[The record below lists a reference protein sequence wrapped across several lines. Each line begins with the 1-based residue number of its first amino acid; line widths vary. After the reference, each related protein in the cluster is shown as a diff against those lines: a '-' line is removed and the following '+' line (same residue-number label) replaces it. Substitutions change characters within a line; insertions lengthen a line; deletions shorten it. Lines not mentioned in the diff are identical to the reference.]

1 MQPTSA
7 RLNVSID
14 RSEHTVLVVDDNPVT
29 CYATAR
35 SLRAAGFRT
44 IEAGTGQSGLD
55 LSLGDISAV
64 VLDVHLP
71 DIDGFEVCRMMR
83 EREDTSSLPIVH
95 LSAAFITETDKVA
108 GLDAGADAYLTHPA
122 EPAMLV
128 ATIQALVRARLAEE
142 RVRDSEAKFR
152 SIYEQA
158 QSGIALIDDGGRFV
172 DANPAMLEM
181 MGRSAEEV
189 LGHPV
194 ADFSAP
200 GHEPHILAIS
210 AAQNVE
216 SLWREEVVFLDA
228 DGKLLHLEWSMA
240 PSVGGELRVAAVSN
254 VSNRIQL
261 EQERKLLLEREQAAR
276 AAAERYSR
284 SKDDFVAV
292 LSHELRNPLSAIMM
306 NVHQLLRKAPPPE
319 FARSLDAIKRNAS
332 TQARIISDILDVS
345 RINSGKLALE
355 REWIEPD
362 ALISS
367 SLDSLK
373 TMMEAKQLALRLDT
387 QTRGVKAFV
396 DPARFQQ
403 IFWNILNN
411 AIKFSSEGGLI
422 EVSLSAKDSQLLL
435 TVRDHGKGIEASF
448 IDRIFEKFTQAATP
462 GSRPTGGLGL
472 GLSIVKHLVDLH
484 SGEVTV
490 SSPGLGQGTTVTV
503 MLPQSPT
510 LEGQSPDQDT
520 DAASLVDGSEELQD
534 LRILVVEDDTEAAD
548 LLVLILQERGATV
561 SMAGDYDA
569 AVAFLAEHGADILV
583 SDIGL
588 PGKDGY
594 ELIRHVRA
602 SGSSHAKLPA
612 IALTAFGRAT
622 DKQLAMDAGFDFH
635 LAKPLQPQRL
645 LDAIKLLSA
654 KPARPGEPQ
663 A

>member
-1 MQPTSA
+1 MPPTSA

-14 RSEHTVLVVDDNPVT
+14 RSLHTVLVVDDNPVT
-29 CYATAR
+29 CYATSR

-44 IEAGTGQSGLD
+44 IEADTGQSALD

-71 DIDGFEVCRMMR
+71 DIGGFEVCREIR
-83 EREDTSSLPIVH
+83 ERETTRSLPIVH
-95 LSAAFITETDKVA
+95 LSAAFIADTDKVA

-128 ATIQALVRARLAEE
+128 ATIQALVRARLAEQ
-142 RVRDSEAKFR
+142 RVHQSEAKFR

-158 QSGIALIDDGGRFV
+158 QSGIALIDDRGQFV

-181 MGRSAEEV
+181 MGRSAKEV
-189 LGHPV
+189 LGRAV
-194 ADFSAP
+194 AEFSAP
-200 GHEPHILAIS
+200 GHEAHIQHIITARN
-210 AAQNVE
+210 AQ

-228 DGKLLHLEWSMA
+228 AGKLLHLEWSMA
-240 PSVGGELRVAAVSN
+240 ASVGSELRVAAVSN
-254 VSNRIQL
+254 VSNRIAL

-306 NVHQLLRKAPPPE
+306 NVHQLLRRSPPQE
-319 FARSLDAIKRNAS
+319 FAKSLDAIKRNAS

-355 REWIEPD
+355 REWIEPGT
-362 ALISS
+362 LISS

-373 TMMEAKQLALRLDT
+373 AFMEAKHLTLSLDIPNNS
-387 QTRGVKAFV
+387 VKAFL

-411 AIKFSSEGGLI
+411 AIKFSNEGGTL
-422 EVSLSAKDSQLLL
+422 EVSLSTRDSQLLL
-435 TVRDHGKGIEASF
+435 TVRDHGKGIEPLF
-448 IDRIFEKFTQAATP
+448 LDRIFEKFTQVATP
-462 GSRPTGGLGL
+462 GSRSAGGLGL

-484 SGEVTV
+484 AGEISITSAGLGLGTSV
-490 SSPGLGQGTTVTV
+490 SITLPQGLVGDEPSPGNDAGAMSGGTEDLQG
-503 MLPQSPT
+503 M
-510 LEGQSPDQDT
+510 
-520 DAASLVDGSEELQD
+520 
-534 LRILVVEDDTEAAD
+534 RILVVEDDSEAAD

-561 SMAGDYDA
+561 AMAGDYDA
-569 AVAFLAEHGADILV
+569 AVAALEAQGIDMLV

-594 ELIRHVRA
+594 DLIRYVRA
-602 SGSSHAKLPA
+602 SQDAYAGVPA
-612 IALTAFGRAT
+612 IALTAFGRET
-622 DKQLAMDAGFDFH
+622 DRQLAMDAGFNFH
-635 LAKPLQPQRL
+635 LAKPLQPQKL
-645 LDAIKLLSA
+645 LDAIKALSA
-654 KPARPGEPQ
+654 GHARGSAP
-663 A
+663 

>member
-1 MQPTSA
+1 MQPNSA

-14 RSEHTVLVVDDNPVT
+14 RSLHTVLVVDDNPVT
-29 CYATAR
+29 CYATSR

-44 IEAGTGQSGLD
+44 IEADTGQSALD

-71 DIDGFEVCRMMR
+71 DIGGFEVCREIR
-83 EREDTSSLPIVH
+83 EREATRSLPIVH
-95 LSAAFITETDKVA
+95 LSAAFIADTDKVA

-128 ATIQALVRARLAEE
+128 ATIQALVRARLAEQ
-142 RVRDSEAKFR
+142 RVHQSEAKFR

-158 QSGIALIDDGGRFV
+158 QSGIALIDDRGQFV

-181 MGRSAEEV
+181 MGRSAKEV
-189 LGHPV
+189 LGRAV
-194 ADFSAP
+194 AEFSAP
-200 GHEPHILAIS
+200 GHETHIQYIITERS
-210 AAQNVE
+210 AQ

-240 PSVGGELRVAAVSN
+240 ASVGSELRVAAVSN
-254 VSNRIQL
+254 VSNRIAL

-306 NVHQLLRKAPPPE
+306 NVHQLLRRSPPE
-319 FARSLDAIKRNAS
+319 EFAKSLDAIKRNAS

-355 REWIEPD
+355 REWIEPGT
-362 ALISS
+362 LISS

-373 TMMEAKQLALRLDT
+373 AFMEAKHLTLSLDIPNNSI
-387 QTRGVKAFV
+387 KAFL

-411 AIKFSSEGGLI
+411 AIKFSNEGGTL
-422 EVSLSAKDSQLLL
+422 EVSLSTRDSQLLL
-435 TVRDHGKGIEASF
+435 TVRDHGKGIEPLF
-448 IDRIFEKFTQAATP
+448 LDRIFEKFTQVATP
-462 GSRPTGGLGL
+462 GSRSAGGLGL

-484 SGEVTV
+484 AGEISITSAGLGLGTSV
-490 SSPGLGQGTTVTV
+490 SITLPQGLVGDEPSPGNDAGIMSGGAEDLQG
-503 MLPQSPT
+503 M
-510 LEGQSPDQDT
+510 
-520 DAASLVDGSEELQD
+520 
-534 LRILVVEDDTEAAD
+534 RILVVEDDREAAD

-561 SMAGDYDA
+561 SMAGDYEAGVA
-569 AVAFLAEHGADILV
+569 ALQAQGIDMLV

-594 ELIRHVRA
+594 DLIRYVRA
-602 SGSSHAKLPA
+602 SQDAYAGVPA
-612 IALTAFGRAT
+612 IALTAFGRET
-622 DKQLAMDAGFDFH
+622 DRQLAMDAGFNFH
-635 LAKPLQPQRL
+635 LAKPLQPQKL
-645 LDAIKLLSA
+645 LDAIKALSA
-654 KPARPGEPQ
+654 GQARGSAP
-663 A
+663 

>member
-1 MQPTSA
+1 MPPTSA

-14 RSEHTVLVVDDNPVT
+14 RSQHTVLVVDDNPVT
-29 CYATAR
+29 CYATSR

-44 IEAGTGQSGLD
+44 LEADTGQSALD

-71 DIDGFEVCRMMR
+71 DIGGFDVCRMMR
-83 EREDTSSLPIVH
+83 EREVTSSLPIVH
-95 LSAAFITETDKVA
+95 LSAAFIADTDKVA

-128 ATIQALVRARLAEE
+128 ATIQALVRARLAEQ
-142 RVRDSEAKFR
+142 RVHQSEAKFR

-158 QSGIALIDDGGRFV
+158 QSGIALIDDQGLFV

-189 LGHPV
+189 LGRPV
-194 ADFSAP
+194 ADFAAP
-200 GHEPHILAIS
+200 EHEAHIRHIS
-210 AAQNVE
+210 TARNAQ

-228 DGKLLHLEWSMA
+228 CGKLLHLEWSMA
-240 PSVGGELRVAAVSN
+240 ASVGNELRVAAVSN
-254 VSNRIQL
+254 VSNRIAL

-306 NVHQLLRKAPPPE
+306 NVHQLLRRSPPVE
-319 FARSLDAIKRNAS
+319 FAKSLDAIKRNAS

-355 REWIEPD
+355 REWIEPG

-373 TMMEAKQLALRLDT
+373 AFMEAKQLTLTLDIQNSST
-387 QTRGVKAFV
+387 KAFL

-411 AIKFSSEGGLI
+411 AIKFSSEGGAL
-422 EVSLSAKDSQLLL
+422 EVILSTRDNQLLL
-435 TVRDHGKGIEASF
+435 TVRDQGKGIEPVF
-448 IDRIFEKFTQAATP
+448 LDRIFEKFTQAATP
-462 GSRPTGGLGL
+462 GSRTSGGLGL
-472 GLSIVKHLVDLH
+472 GLFIVKHLVDLH
-484 SGEVTV
+484 TGEISIT
-490 SSPGLGQGTTVTV
+490 SAGLGQGTSVSVT
-503 MLPQSPT
+503 LPQGIAA
-510 LEGQSPDQDT
+510 EGLPPHPDS
-520 DAASLVDGSEELQD
+520 AAAMSLDGMDELKGT
-534 LRILVVEDDTEAAD
+534 RILVVEDDKEAAD

-561 SMAGDYDA
+561 SMAGDYEAGVA
-569 AVAFLAEHGADILV
+569 ALAAQATDVLV

-594 ELIRHVRA
+594 DLIRHVRA
-602 SGSSHAKLPA
+602 SQAAYAGISA
-612 IALTAFGRAT
+612 IALTAFGRET
-622 DKQLAMDAGFDFH
+622 DRQLALDAGFDFH

-645 LDAIKLLSA
+645 LDAIKSLIA
-654 KPARPGEPQ
+654 QPARQRE

>member
-1 MQPTSA
+1 MPPTSA

-14 RSEHTVLVVDDNPVT
+14 RSRHTVLVVDDNPVT
-29 CYATAR
+29 CYATSR

-44 IEAGTGQSGLD
+44 LEAGTGQSALD
-55 LSLGDISAV
+55 LSLGEISAV

-71 DIDGFEVCRMMR
+71 DIGGFEVCRRIR
-83 EREDTSSLPIVH
+83 ERSATRSLPIVH
-95 LSAAFITETDKVA
+95 LSAAFVADTDKVA

-128 ATIQALVRARLAEE
+128 ATIQALVRARLAEQ
-142 RVRDSEAKFR
+142 RVHQSEEKFR

-158 QSGIALIDDGGRFV
+158 QSGIALIDDDGRFV

-189 LGHPV
+189 LGRLLV
-194 ADFSAP
+194 DFSAP
-200 GHEPHILAIS
+200 GHEAHIQNIS
-210 AAQNVE
+210 AAQNAQ
-216 SLWREEVVFLDA
+216 SLWRDEVVFLDA
-228 DGKLLHLEWSMA
+228 GGKLLHLEWSMA
-240 PSVGGELRVAAVSN
+240 PSVGRELRVAAVSN
-254 VSNRIQL
+254 VSDRIQL
-261 EQERKLLLEREQAAR
+261 EQERELLLEREQAAR

-306 NVHQLLRKAPPPE
+306 NLHQLLLRSPPAE
-319 FARSLDAIKRNAS
+319 FAKNLDAIKRNAS

-355 REWIEPD
+355 REWIEPG

-373 TMMEAKQLALRLDT
+373 ALMDAKQLKLTLDMET
-387 QTRGVKAFV
+387 GGIKAFL

-411 AIKFSSEGGLI
+411 AIKFSLEGGAL
-422 EVSLSAKDSQLLL
+422 EVTLTTRDDQLVLA
-435 TVRDHGKGIEASF
+435 VRDHGKGIEAHF
-448 IDRIFEKFTQAATP
+448 LDRIFEKFTQAATP
-462 GSRPTGGLGL
+462 GSRSAGGLGL

-484 SGEVTV
+484 SGEVSIT
-490 SSPGLGQGTTVTV
+490 SPGLGLGTTVRI
-503 MLPQSPT
+503 MLPQGVT
-510 LEGQSPDQDT
+510 AEGQATSQD
-520 DAASLVDGSEELQD
+520 SGWSSNGMQELHGI
-534 LRILVVEDDTEAAD
+534 RILVVEDDQEAAD

-561 SMAGDYDA
+561 SMAGDYEA
-569 AVAFLAEHGADILV
+569 AVAALNAQSPDMLV

-594 ELIRHVRA
+594 DLIRHVRA
-602 SGSSHAKLPA
+602 APGTYARIPA
-612 IALTAFGRAT
+612 IALTAFGREA
-622 DKQLAMDAGFDFH
+622 DRQLAMDAGFNFH
-635 LAKPLQPQRL
+635 LAKPLQPQKL
-645 LDAIKLLSA
+645 LDAIKCVMA
-654 KPARPGEPQ
+654 KATRPAQP
-663 A
+663 

>member
-14 RSEHTVLVVDDNPVT
+14 RSLHTVLVVDDNPVT
-29 CYATAR
+29 CYATSR

-44 IEAGTGQSGLD
+44 IEADTGQSALD

-71 DIDGFEVCRMMR
+71 DIGGFEVCREIR
-83 EREDTSSLPIVH
+83 EREATRSLPIVH
-95 LSAAFITETDKVA
+95 LSAAFIADTDKVA

-128 ATIQALVRARLAEE
+128 ATIQALVRARLAEQ
-142 RVRDSEAKFR
+142 RVHQSEAKFR

-158 QSGIALIDDGGRFV
+158 QSGIALIDDRGQFV

-181 MGRSAEEV
+181 MGRSAKEV
-189 LGHPV
+189 LGRAV
-194 ADFSAP
+194 AEFSAP
-200 GHEPHILAIS
+200 GHEAHIQYIITERS
-210 AAQNVE
+210 AQ

-240 PSVGGELRVAAVSN
+240 ASVGSELRVAAVSN
-254 VSNRIQL
+254 VSNRIAL

-306 NVHQLLRKAPPPE
+306 NVHQLLRRSPPE
-319 FARSLDAIKRNAS
+319 EFAKSLDAIKRNAS

-355 REWIEPD
+355 REWIEPGT
-362 ALISS
+362 LISS

-373 TMMEAKQLALRLDT
+373 AFMEAKHLTLSLDIPNNSI
-387 QTRGVKAFV
+387 KAFL

-411 AIKFSSEGGLI
+411 AIKFSNEGGTL
-422 EVSLSAKDSQLLL
+422 EVSLSTRDSQLLL
-435 TVRDHGKGIEASF
+435 TVRDHGKGIEPLF
-448 IDRIFEKFTQAATP
+448 LDRIFEKFTQVATP
-462 GSRPTGGLGL
+462 GSRSAGGLGL

-484 SGEVTV
+484 AGEISITSAGLGLGTSV
-490 SSPGLGQGTTVTV
+490 SITLPQGLVGDEPSPGNDAGIMSGGAEDLQG
-503 MLPQSPT
+503 M
-510 LEGQSPDQDT
+510 
-520 DAASLVDGSEELQD
+520 
-534 LRILVVEDDTEAAD
+534 RILVVEDDREAAD

-561 SMAGDYDA
+561 SMAGDYEAGVA
-569 AVAFLAEHGADILV
+569 ALQAQGIDMLV

-594 ELIRHVRA
+594 DLIRYVRA
-602 SGSSHAKLPA
+602 SQDAYAGVPA
-612 IALTAFGRAT
+612 IALTAFGRET
-622 DKQLAMDAGFDFH
+622 DRQLAMDAGFNFH
-635 LAKPLQPQRL
+635 LAKPLQPQKL
-645 LDAIKLLSA
+645 LDAIKALSA
-654 KPARPGEPQ
+654 GQARGSAP
-663 A
+663 

>member
-14 RSEHTVLVVDDNPVT
+14 RSLHTVLVVDDNPVT
-29 CYATAR
+29 CYATSR

-44 IEAGTGQSGLD
+44 IEADTGQSALD

-71 DIDGFEVCRMMR
+71 DIGGFEVCREMR
-83 EREDTSSLPIVH
+83 EREATRSLPIVH
-95 LSAAFITETDKVA
+95 LSAAFIADTDKVA

-128 ATIQALVRARLAEE
+128 ATIQALVRARLAEQ
-142 RVRDSEAKFR
+142 RVHQSEAKFR

-158 QSGIALIDDGGRFV
+158 QSGIALIDDRGQFV

-181 MGRSAEEV
+181 MGRSANEV
-189 LGHPV
+189 LGRAV
-194 ADFSAP
+194 AEFSAP
-200 GHEPHILAIS
+200 GHEAHIQHIITARN
-210 AAQNVE
+210 AQ

-228 DGKLLHLEWSMA
+228 EGKLLHLEWSMA
-240 PSVGGELRVAAVSN
+240 AGVGSELRVAAVSN
-254 VSNRIQL
+254 VSNRIAL

-306 NVHQLLRKAPPPE
+306 NVHQLLRRSPPE
-319 FARSLDAIKRNAS
+319 EFAKSLDAIKRNAS

-355 REWIEPD
+355 REWIEPGT
-362 ALISS
+362 LISS

-373 TMMEAKQLALRLDT
+373 AFMEAKHLTLSLDIPNNSI
-387 QTRGVKAFV
+387 KAFL

-403 IFWNILNN
+403 IFWNVLNN
-411 AIKFSSEGGLI
+411 AIKFSNEGGTL
-422 EVSLSAKDSQLLL
+422 EVSLSTRDSQLLL
-435 TVRDHGKGIEASF
+435 TVRDHGKGIEPLF
-448 IDRIFEKFTQAATP
+448 LDRIFEKFTQVATP
-462 GSRPTGGLGL
+462 GSRSAGGLGL

-484 SGEVTV
+484 AGEISITSAGLGLGTSV
-490 SSPGLGQGTTVTV
+490 SITLPQGLTGDEPSPGNDAGALSGGTEDLQG
-503 MLPQSPT
+503 M
-510 LEGQSPDQDT
+510 
-520 DAASLVDGSEELQD
+520 
-534 LRILVVEDDTEAAD
+534 RILVVEDDREAAD

-561 SMAGDYDA
+561 SMAGDYEA
-569 AVAFLAEHGADILV
+569 AVAALKAQGIDMLV

-594 ELIRHVRA
+594 DLIRHVRA
-602 SGSSHAKLPA
+602 SQDAYAGVPA
-612 IALTAFGRAT
+612 IALTAFGRET
-622 DKQLAMDAGFDFH
+622 DRQLAMDAGFNFH
-635 LAKPLQPQRL
+635 LAKPLQPQKL
-645 LDAIKLLSA
+645 LDAIKALSA
-654 KPARPGEPQ
+654 GQARGSAP
-663 A
+663 

>member
-14 RSEHTVLVVDDNPVT
+14 RSLHTVLVVDDNPVT
-29 CYATAR
+29 CYATSR

-44 IEAGTGQSGLD
+44 IEADTGQSALD

-71 DIDGFEVCRMMR
+71 DIGGFEVCREIR
-83 EREDTSSLPIVH
+83 ERETTRSLPIVH
-95 LSAAFITETDKVA
+95 LSAAFIADTDKVA

-128 ATIQALVRARLAEE
+128 ATIQALVRARLAEQ
-142 RVRDSEAKFR
+142 RVHQSEAKFR

-158 QSGIALIDDGGRFV
+158 QSGIALIDDLGQFV

-181 MGRSAEEV
+181 MGRSAKEV
-189 LGHPV
+189 LGRAV
-194 ADFSAP
+194 AEFSAP
-200 GHEPHILAIS
+200 GHEAHIQHIITARN
-210 AAQNVE
+210 AQ

-240 PSVGGELRVAAVSN
+240 AGVGSELRVAAVSN
-254 VSNRIQL
+254 VSNRIAL
-261 EQERKLLLEREQAAR
+261 EQERELLLEREQAAR

-306 NVHQLLRKAPPPE
+306 NVHQLLRRSPPE
-319 FARSLDAIKRNAS
+319 EFAKSLDAIKRNAS

-355 REWIEPD
+355 REWIEPGT
-362 ALISS
+362 LISS

-373 TMMEAKQLALRLDT
+373 AFMEAKHLTLSLDIPNNSI
-387 QTRGVKAFV
+387 KAFL

-411 AIKFSSEGGLI
+411 AIKFSNEGGTL
-422 EVSLSAKDSQLLL
+422 EVILSTRDSQLLL
-435 TVRDHGKGIEASF
+435 TVRDHGKGIEPLF
-448 IDRIFEKFTQAATP
+448 LDRIFEKFTQVATP
-462 GSRPTGGLGL
+462 GSRSAGGLGL

-484 SGEVTV
+484 GGEISITSAGLGLGTSV
-490 SSPGLGQGTTVTV
+490 SITLPQGLVGDEPSPGNDAGAMSGGAEDLLG
-503 MLPQSPT
+503 M
-510 LEGQSPDQDT
+510 
-520 DAASLVDGSEELQD
+520 
-534 LRILVVEDDTEAAD
+534 RILVVEDDREAAD

-561 SMAGDYDA
+561 SMAGDYET
-569 AVAFLAEHGADILV
+569 AVAALKAQVIDMLV

-594 ELIRHVRA
+594 DLIRYVRA
-602 SGSSHAKLPA
+602 SQDAYAGVPA
-612 IALTAFGRAT
+612 IALTAFGRET
-622 DKQLAMDAGFDFH
+622 DRQLAMDAGFNFH
-635 LAKPLQPQRL
+635 LAKPLQPQKL
-645 LDAIKLLSA
+645 LDAIKALSA
-654 KPARPGEPQ
+654 GQARGSAP
-663 A
+663 

>member
-1 MQPTSA
+1 MSTSA

-44 IEAGTGQSGLD
+44 IEAGTGQEALD
-55 LSLGDISAV
+55 LSLGNISAV

-71 DIDGFEVCRMMR
+71 DIGGFEVCREMR
-83 EREDTSSLPIVH
+83 ERAVTSTLPIVH

-122 EPAMLV
+122 EPAVLV
-128 ATIQALVRARLAEE
+128 ATIQALVRARMAEE
-142 RVRDSEAKFR
+142 RVRDSETKFR

-158 QSGIALIDDGGRFV
+158 QSGIALIDAGGCFV

-181 MGRSAEEV
+181 MGREAAEV
-189 LGHPV
+189 LGRPV

-200 GHEPHILAIS
+200 GHESHILGLS
-210 AAQNVE
+210 AAENDQ

-228 DGKLLHLEWSMA
+228 EGKLLHLEWSMA
-240 PSVGGELRVAAVSN
+240 PSVGRALRVAAVSN

-306 NVHQLLRKAPPPE
+306 NVHHLLRKSPPE
-319 FARSLDAIKRNAS
+319 EFAKSLDAIKRNAS

-355 REWIEPD
+355 REWIEPG

-373 TMMEAKQLALRLDT
+373 AMIEAKRLKLRLDT
-387 QTRGVKAFV
+387 HTRGIKAFL

-411 AIKFSSEGGLI
+411 AIKFSNDGGVL
-422 EVSLSAKDSQLLL
+422 EVSLVSTETQLQL
-435 TVRDHGKGIEASF
+435 TVRDQGKGIEPHF
-448 IDRIFEKFTQAATP
+448 LERIFEKFTQAASP
-462 GSRPTGGLGL
+462 GSRSSGGLGL

-484 SGEVTV
+484 SGEITV
-490 SSPGLGQGTTVTV
+490 SSEGLGLGTTVSIT
-503 MLPQSPT
+503 LPQGQEAES
-510 LEGQSPDQDT
+510 QSPLHDT
-520 DAASLVDGSEELQD
+520 AVGSSADGAQELQG
-534 LRILVVEDDTEAAD
+534 LRILVVEDDQEAAD
-548 LLVLILQERGATV
+548 LLVLILQERGAMV
-561 SMAGDYDA
+561 SMAGDYEA
-569 AVAFLAEHGADILV
+569 AVAALDARGADILV

-594 ELIRHVRA
+594 DLIRHVRA
-602 SGSSHAKLPA
+602 AQRTYAGMPA

-622 DKQLAMDAGFDFH
+622 DRQLALDAGFDVH
-635 LAKPLQPQRL
+635 LAKPLQPQKL
-645 LDAIKLLSA
+645 LDTIKALLA
-654 KPARPGEPQ
+654 KATPDEPA
-663 A
+663 

>member
-1 MQPTSA
+1 MPPTSA

-14 RSEHTVLVVDDNPVT
+14 RSKHTVLVVDDNPVT
-29 CYATAR
+29 CYATSRA
-35 SLRAAGFRT
+35 LRAAGFRT
-44 IEAGTGQSGLD
+44 LEAGTGQEALD

-71 DIDGFEVCRMMR
+71 DIGGFEVCRAMR
-83 EREDTSSLPIVH
+83 EREATSALPIVH
-95 LSAAFITETDKVA
+95 LSAAFIAETDKVA

-128 ATIQALVRARLAEE
+128 ATVQALVRARLAED
-142 RVRDSEAKFR
+142 RVHHSEAKFR

-158 QSGIALIDDGGRFV
+158 QSGIALIDEQGRFV

-181 MGRSAEEV
+181 MGRGAEEV
-189 LGHPV
+189 LGRPLT
-194 ADFSAP
+194 DFSAP
-200 GHEPHILAIS
+200 GHEEQIQRIGTP
-210 AAQNVE
+210 QNVQP
-216 SLWREEVVFLDA
+216 LWREEVVFLDA
-228 DGKLLHLEWSMA
+228 QGNLLHLEWSMA
-240 PSVGGELRVAAVSN
+240 PSADGELRVAAVSN

-306 NVHQLLRKAPPPE
+306 NVHQLLRKSPPPE

-355 REWIEPD
+355 REWIEPA

-373 TMMEAKQLALRLDT
+373 AMMEAKRLTLRLDT
-387 QTRGVKAFV
+387 HTRGIKAFL

-411 AIKFSSEGGLI
+411 AIKFSNEGGAL
-422 EVSLSAKDSQLLL
+422 EVGLEARDSDLVL
-435 TVRDHGKGIEASF
+435 TVRDHGKGIEAQF
-448 IDRIFEKFTQAATP
+448 LDRIFEKFTQAATP
-462 GSRPTGGLGL
+462 GSRTAGGLGL

-484 SGEVTV
+484 SGQISVT
-490 SSPGLGQGTTVTV
+490 SPGLGQGATVTV
-503 MLPQSPT
+503 LLPQGQSESPHQEPGWTGLGDDADMLP
-510 LEGQSPDQDT
+510 G
-520 DAASLVDGSEELQD
+520 V
-534 LRILVVEDDTEAAD
+534 RILVVEDDTEAAN

-569 AVAFLAEHGADILV
+569 AMASLQAQGADVIV

-594 ELIRHVRA
+594 DLIREVRA
-602 SGSSHAKLPA
+602 SQQAFSRVPA
-612 IALTAFGRAT
+612 IALTAFGREA
-622 DKQLAMDAGFDFH
+622 DRQLALEAGFDHH
-635 LAKPLQPQRL
+635 LAKPLQPQKL
-645 LDAIKLLSA
+645 LDAIKSLL
-654 KPARPGEPQ
+654 ARPAQPGEG
-663 A
+663 

>member
-1 MQPTSA
+1 MPPTSA

-14 RSEHTVLVVDDNPVT
+14 RSKHTVLVVDDNPVT
-29 CYATAR
+29 CYATSRA
-35 SLRAAGFRT
+35 LRAAGFRT
-44 IEAGTGQSGLD
+44 LEAGTGQEALD

-71 DIDGFEVCRMMR
+71 DIGGFEVCRAMR
-83 EREDTSSLPIVH
+83 EREATSALPIVH
-95 LSAAFITETDKVA
+95 LSAAFIAETDKVA

-128 ATIQALVRARLAEE
+128 ATVQALVRARLAED
-142 RVRDSEAKFR
+142 RVHHSEAKFR

-158 QSGIALIDDGGRFV
+158 QSGIALIDEQGRFV

-181 MGRSAEEV
+181 MGRGAEEV
-189 LGHPV
+189 LGRPLT
-194 ADFSAP
+194 DFSAP
-200 GHEPHILAIS
+200 GHEEQIQRIGTP
-210 AAQNVE
+210 QNVQP
-216 SLWREEVVFLDA
+216 LWREEVVFLDA
-228 DGKLLHLEWSMA
+228 QGNLLHLEWSMA
-240 PSVGGELRVAAVSN
+240 PSADGELRVAAVSN

-306 NVHQLLRKAPPPE
+306 NVHQLLRKSPPPE

-355 REWIEPD
+355 REWIEPA

-373 TMMEAKQLALRLDT
+373 AMMEAKRLTLRLDT
-387 QTRGVKAFV
+387 HTRGIKAFL

-411 AIKFSSEGGLI
+411 AIKFSNEGGAL
-422 EVSLSAKDSQLLL
+422 EVGLEARDSDLVL
-435 TVRDHGKGIEASF
+435 TVRDHGKGIEAQF
-448 IDRIFEKFTQAATP
+448 LDRIFEKFTQAATP
-462 GSRPTGGLGL
+462 GSRTAGGLGL

-484 SGEVTV
+484 SGQISVT
-490 SSPGLGQGTTVTV
+490 SPGLGQGATVTV
-503 MLPQSPT
+503 LLPQGQSESPHQEPGWTGLGDDADMLP
-510 LEGQSPDQDT
+510 G
-520 DAASLVDGSEELQD
+520 V
-534 LRILVVEDDTEAAD
+534 RILVVEDDTEAAN

-569 AVAFLAEHGADILV
+569 AMASLQAQGADVIV

-594 ELIRHVRA
+594 DLIREVRA
-602 SGSSHAKLPA
+602 SQQAFSRVPS
-612 IALTAFGRAT
+612 IALTAFGREA
-622 DKQLAMDAGFDFH
+622 DRQLALEAGFDHH
-635 LAKPLQPQRL
+635 LAKPLQPQKL
-645 LDAIKLLSA
+645 LDAIKSLL
-654 KPARPGEPQ
+654 ARPAQPGEG
-663 A
+663 

>member
-14 RSEHTVLVVDDNPVT
+14 RSRHTVLVVDDNPVT
-29 CYATAR
+29 CYATSR

-44 IEAGTGQSGLD
+44 IEADTGQSALD

-71 DIDGFEVCRMMR
+71 DIGGFEVCREIR
-83 EREDTSSLPIVH
+83 EREATRSLPIVH
-95 LSAAFITETDKVA
+95 LSAAFIADTDKVA

-128 ATIQALVRARLAEE
+128 ATIQALVRARLAEQ
-142 RVRDSEAKFR
+142 RVHQSEAKFR

-158 QSGIALIDDGGRFV
+158 QSGIALIDDRGQFV

-181 MGRSAEEV
+181 MGRSAKEV
-189 LGHPV
+189 LGRAV
-194 ADFSAP
+194 AEFSAP
-200 GHEPHILAIS
+200 GHETHIQHIITERS
-210 AAQNVE
+210 AQ

-240 PSVGGELRVAAVSN
+240 ASVGSELRVAAVSN
-254 VSNRIQL
+254 VSNRIAL

-306 NVHQLLRKAPPPE
+306 NVHQLLRRSPPE
-319 FARSLDAIKRNAS
+319 EFAKSLDAIKRNAS

-355 REWIEPD
+355 REWIEPGT
-362 ALISS
+362 LISS

-373 TMMEAKQLALRLDT
+373 AFMEAKHLTLSLDIPNNSI
-387 QTRGVKAFV
+387 KAFL

-411 AIKFSSEGGLI
+411 AIKFSNEGGTL
-422 EVSLSAKDSQLLL
+422 EVSLSTRDSQLLL
-435 TVRDHGKGIEASF
+435 TVRDHGKGIEPLF
-448 IDRIFEKFTQAATP
+448 LDRIFEKFTQVATP
-462 GSRPTGGLGL
+462 GSRSAGGLGL

-484 SGEVTV
+484 AGEISITSAGLGLGTSV
-490 SSPGLGQGTTVTV
+490 SITLPQCLVGDEPSPGNDAGIMSGGAEDLQG
-503 MLPQSPT
+503 M
-510 LEGQSPDQDT
+510 
-520 DAASLVDGSEELQD
+520 
-534 LRILVVEDDTEAAD
+534 RILVVEDDREAAD

-561 SMAGDYDA
+561 SMAGDYEAGVA
-569 AVAFLAEHGADILV
+569 ALQAQGIDMLV

-594 ELIRHVRA
+594 DLIRYVRA
-602 SGSSHAKLPA
+602 SQDAYAGVPA
-612 IALTAFGRAT
+612 IALTAFGRET
-622 DKQLAMDAGFDFH
+622 DRQLAMDAGFNFH
-635 LAKPLQPQRL
+635 LAKPLQPQKL
-645 LDAIKLLSA
+645 LDAIKALSA
-654 KPARPGEPQ
+654 GQARGSAP
-663 A
+663 

>member
-14 RSEHTVLVVDDNPVT
+14 RSLHTVLVVDDNPVT
-29 CYATAR
+29 CYATSR

-44 IEAGTGQSGLD
+44 IEADTGQSALD

-71 DIDGFEVCRMMR
+71 DIGGFEVCREIR
-83 EREDTSSLPIVH
+83 EREATRSLPIVH
-95 LSAAFITETDKVA
+95 LSAAFIADTDKVA

-128 ATIQALVRARLAEE
+128 ATIQALVRARLAEQ
-142 RVRDSEAKFR
+142 RVHQSEAKFR

-158 QSGIALIDDGGRFV
+158 QSGIALIDDRGQFV

-181 MGRSAEEV
+181 MGRSAKEV
-189 LGHPV
+189 LGRAV
-194 ADFSAP
+194 AEFSAP
-200 GHEPHILAIS
+200 GHETHIQHIITERS
-210 AAQNVE
+210 AQ

-240 PSVGGELRVAAVSN
+240 ASVGSELRVAAVSN
-254 VSNRIQL
+254 VSNRIAL

-306 NVHQLLRKAPPPE
+306 NVHQLLRRSPPE
-319 FARSLDAIKRNAS
+319 EFAKSLDAIKRNAS

-355 REWIEPD
+355 REWIEPGT
-362 ALISS
+362 LISS

-373 TMMEAKQLALRLDT
+373 AFMEAKHLTLSLDIPNNSI
-387 QTRGVKAFV
+387 KAFL

-411 AIKFSSEGGLI
+411 AIKFSNEGGTL
-422 EVSLSAKDSQLLL
+422 EVSLSTRDSQLLL
-435 TVRDHGKGIEASF
+435 TVRDHGKGIEPLF
-448 IDRIFEKFTQAATP
+448 LDRIFEKFTQVATP
-462 GSRPTGGLGL
+462 GSRSAGGLGL

-484 SGEVTV
+484 AGEISITSAGLGLGTSV
-490 SSPGLGQGTTVTV
+490 SITLPQGLVGDEPSPGNDAGIMSGGAEDLQG
-503 MLPQSPT
+503 M
-510 LEGQSPDQDT
+510 
-520 DAASLVDGSEELQD
+520 
-534 LRILVVEDDTEAAD
+534 RILVVEDDREAAD

-561 SMAGDYDA
+561 SMAGDYEAGVA
-569 AVAFLAEHGADILV
+569 ALQAQGIDMLV

-594 ELIRHVRA
+594 DLIRYVRA
-602 SGSSHAKLPA
+602 SQDAYAGVPA
-612 IALTAFGRAT
+612 IALTAFGRET
-622 DKQLAMDAGFDFH
+622 DRQLAMDAGFNLH
-635 LAKPLQPQRL
+635 LAKPLQPQKL
-645 LDAIKLLSA
+645 LDAIKALSA
-654 KPARPGEPQ
+654 GQARGSAP
-663 A
+663 

>member
-1 MQPTSA
+1 MPPTSA

-14 RSEHTVLVVDDNPVT
+14 RSKHTVLVVDDNPVT
-29 CYATAR
+29 CYATSRA
-35 SLRAAGFRT
+35 LRAAGFRT
-44 IEAGTGQSGLD
+44 LEAGTGQEALD

-71 DIDGFEVCRMMR
+71 DIGGFEVCRAMR
-83 EREDTSSLPIVH
+83 EREATSALPIVH
-95 LSAAFITETDKVA
+95 LSAAFIAETDKVA

-128 ATIQALVRARLAEE
+128 ATVQALVRARLAED
-142 RVRDSEAKFR
+142 RVHHSEAKFR

-158 QSGIALIDDGGRFV
+158 QSGIALIDEQGRFV

-181 MGRSAEEV
+181 MGRGAEEV
-189 LGHPV
+189 LGRPLT
-194 ADFSAP
+194 DFSAP
-200 GHEPHILAIS
+200 GHEEQIQRIGTP
-210 AAQNVE
+210 QNVQP
-216 SLWREEVVFLDA
+216 LWREEVVFLDA
-228 DGKLLHLEWSMA
+228 QGNLLHLEWSMA
-240 PSVGGELRVAAVSN
+240 PSADGELRVAAVSN

-306 NVHQLLRKAPPPE
+306 NVHQLLRKSPPPE

-355 REWIEPD
+355 REWIEPA

-373 TMMEAKQLALRLDT
+373 AMMEAKRLTLRLDT
-387 QTRGVKAFV
+387 HTRGIKAFL

-411 AIKFSSEGGLI
+411 AIKFSNEGGAL
-422 EVSLSAKDSQLLL
+422 EVGLEARDSDLVL
-435 TVRDHGKGIEASF
+435 TVRDHGKGIEAQF
-448 IDRIFEKFTQAATP
+448 LDRIFEKFTQAATP
-462 GSRPTGGLGL
+462 GSRTAGGLGL

-484 SGEVTV
+484 SGQISVT
-490 SSPGLGQGTTVTV
+490 SPGLGQGATVTV
-503 MLPQSPT
+503 LLPQGQSESPHQEPGWTGLGDDADMLP
-510 LEGQSPDQDT
+510 G
-520 DAASLVDGSEELQD
+520 V
-534 LRILVVEDDTEAAD
+534 RILVVEDDTEAAN

-569 AVAFLAEHGADILV
+569 AMASLQAQGADVIV

-594 ELIRHVRA
+594 DLIREVRA
-602 SGSSHAKLPA
+602 SQQAFSRVPA
-612 IALTAFGRAT
+612 VALTAFGREA
-622 DKQLAMDAGFDFH
+622 DRQLALEAGFDHH
-635 LAKPLQPQRL
+635 LAKPLQPQKL
-645 LDAIKLLSA
+645 LDAIKSLL
-654 KPARPGEPQ
+654 ARPAQPGEG
-663 A
+663 

>member
-1 MQPTSA
+1 MPPTSA

-14 RSEHTVLVVDDNPVT
+14 RSQHTVLVVDDNPVT
-29 CYATAR
+29 CYSTSRA
-35 SLRAAGFRT
+35 LRAAGFRT
-44 IEAGTGQSGLD
+44 LEAATGQEALD
-55 LSLGDISAV
+55 MSLGDISAV

-71 DIDGFEVCRMMR
+71 DIGGFEVCRAMR
-83 EREDTSSLPIVH
+83 AREATSALPIVH
-95 LSAAFITETDKVA
+95 LSAAFIADTDKVA

-128 ATIQALVRARLAEE
+128 ATVQALVRARLAED
-142 RVRDSEAKFR
+142 RVHQSEAKFR

-158 QSGIALIDDGGRFV
+158 QSGIALIDEGGRFV

-181 MGRSAEEV
+181 LGRSAEEV
-189 LGHPV
+189 LGRPLT
-194 ADFSAP
+194 DFCAP
-200 GHEPHILAIS
+200 GHEAHVAEIAT
-210 AAQNVE
+210 ARKAQ
-216 SLWREEVVFLDA
+216 SMWREEVVFADA
-228 DGKLLHLEWSMA
+228 AGQLLHLEWSMA
-240 PSVGGELRVAAVSN
+240 PSVNGELRVAAVSN
-254 VSNRIQL
+254 VSDRIQL

-306 NVHQLLRKAPPPE
+306 NVHQLLRKSPPPE
-319 FARSLDAIKRNAS
+319 YARSLDAIKRNAS

-355 REWIEPD
+355 REWIEPG

-373 TMMEAKQLALRLDT
+373 ALMEAKHLTLRLDT
-387 QTRGVKAFV
+387 HTRGIKAFL

-411 AIKFSSEGGLI
+411 AIKFSNDGDAL
-422 EVSLSAKDSQLLL
+422 EVSLSAEENHLQL
-435 TVRDHGKGIEASF
+435 TVRDHGKGIEAQF
-448 IDRIFEKFTQAATP
+448 LDRIFEKFTQAATP
-462 GSRPTGGLGL
+462 GSRSTGGLGL

-484 SGEVTV
+484 AGEITVT
-490 SSPGLGQGTTVTV
+490 SPGIGLGTTVSVT
-503 MLPQSPT
+503 LPQGPAAEGHSPH
-510 LEGQSPDQDT
+510 QDPGWNGAGDET
-520 DAASLVDGSEELQD
+520 EMLHGT
-534 LRILVVEDDTEAAD
+534 RILVVEDDTEAAD

-569 AVAFLAEHGADILV
+569 AIAALEADGADVLV

-594 ELIRHVRA
+594 TLIRDVRA
-602 SGSSHAKLPA
+602 AQAGYAQLPA
-612 IALTAFGRAT
+612 IALTAFGRDT
-622 DKQLAMDAGFDFH
+622 DRQLALDAGFDFH
-635 LAKPLQPQRL
+635 LAKPLQPQ
-645 LDAIKLLSA
+645 KLLETIKCLLARS
-654 KPARPGEPQ
+654 ARPDES
-663 A
+663 

>member
-1 MQPTSA
+1 MPPTSA

-14 RSEHTVLVVDDNPVT
+14 RSHHTVLVVDDNPVT
-29 CYATAR
+29 CYATSR

-44 IEAGTGQSGLD
+44 LEAGTGQSALD
-55 LSLGDISAV
+55 LSLGEISAV

-71 DIDGFEVCRMMR
+71 DIGGFEVCRRIR
-83 EREDTSSLPIVH
+83 ERAATRSLPIVH
-95 LSAAFITETDKVA
+95 LSAAFVADTDKVA

-128 ATIQALVRARLAEE
+128 ATIQALVRARLAEQ
-142 RVRDSEAKFR
+142 RVHQSEAKFR

-158 QSGIALIDDGGRFV
+158 QSGIALIDDDGRFV

-181 MGRSAEEV
+181 MGRSAEDV
-189 LGHPV
+189 LGRLLV
-194 ADFSAP
+194 DFSAP
-200 GHEPHILAIS
+200 GHEAHIQNIS
-210 AAQNVE
+210 AAQNAQ
-216 SLWREEVVFLDA
+216 SLWRDEVVFLDA
-228 DGKLLHLEWSMA
+228 DGKRLHLEWSMA
-240 PSVGGELRVAAVSN
+240 PSVGRELRVAAVSN
-254 VSNRIQL
+254 VSDRIEL
-261 EQERKLLLEREQAAR
+261 EQERELLLEREQAAR

-306 NVHQLLRKAPPPE
+306 NVHQLLLRSPPPE
-319 FARSLDAIKRNAS
+319 FAKNLDAIKRNAS

-355 REWIEPD
+355 REWIEPG

-373 TMMEAKQLALRLDT
+373 ALMDAKQLKLTLDM
-387 QTRGVKAFV
+387 QTDGIKAFL

-411 AIKFSSEGGLI
+411 AIKFSLEGGAL
-422 EVSLSAKDSQLLL
+422 EVKLTTRDEQLVL
-435 TVRDHGKGIEASF
+435 TVRDHGKGIEPHF
-448 IDRIFEKFTQAATP
+448 LDRIFEKFTQAATP
-462 GSRPTGGLGL
+462 GSRSAGGLGL

-484 SGEVTV
+484 SGEVSIT
-490 SSPGLGQGTTVTV
+490 SPGLGLGTTVRI
-503 MLPQSPT
+503 MLPQGVT
-510 LEGQSPDQDT
+510 AEGLATSQD
-520 DAASLVDGSEELQD
+520 SGWSSNGMQELHGI
-534 LRILVVEDDTEAAD
+534 RILVVEDDQEAAD

-561 SMAGDYDA
+561 SMAGDYDTALA
-569 AVAFLAEHGADILV
+569 ALGAQSHDLLV

-602 SGSSHAKLPA
+602 APGAYARIPA
-612 IALTAFGRAT
+612 IALTAFGREA
-622 DKQLAMDAGFDFH
+622 DRQLAMDAGFDFH
-635 LAKPLQPQRL
+635 LAKPLQPQKL
-645 LDAIKLLSA
+645 LDAIKCVMA
-654 KPARPGEPQ
+654 KAPRPAQP
-663 A
+663 

>member
-14 RSEHTVLVVDDNPVT
+14 RSRHTVLVVDDNPVT
-29 CYATAR
+29 CYATSR

-44 IEAGTGQSGLD
+44 IEADTGQSALD

-71 DIDGFEVCRMMR
+71 DIGGFEVCREIR
-83 EREDTSSLPIVH
+83 EREATRSLPIVH
-95 LSAAFITETDKVA
+95 LSAAFIADTDKVA

-128 ATIQALVRARLAEE
+128 ATIQALVRARLAEQ
-142 RVRDSEAKFR
+142 RVHQSEAKFR

-158 QSGIALIDDGGRFV
+158 QSGIALIDDRGQFV

-181 MGRSAEEV
+181 MGRSAKEV
-189 LGHPV
+189 LGRAV
-194 ADFSAP
+194 AEFSAP
-200 GHEPHILAIS
+200 GHETHIQHIITERS
-210 AAQNVE
+210 AQ

-240 PSVGGELRVAAVSN
+240 ASVGSELRVAAVSN
-254 VSNRIQL
+254 VSNRIAL

-306 NVHQLLRKAPPPE
+306 NVHQLLRRSPPE
-319 FARSLDAIKRNAS
+319 EFAKSLDAIKRNAS

-355 REWIEPD
+355 REWIEPGT
-362 ALISS
+362 LISS

-373 TMMEAKQLALRLDT
+373 AFMEAKHLTLSLDIPNNSI
-387 QTRGVKAFV
+387 KAFL

-411 AIKFSSEGGLI
+411 AIKFSNEGGTL
-422 EVSLSAKDSQLLL
+422 EVSLSTRDSLLLL
-435 TVRDHGKGIEASF
+435 TVRDHGKGIEPLF
-448 IDRIFEKFTQAATP
+448 LDRIFEKFTQVATP
-462 GSRPTGGLGL
+462 GSRSAGGLGL

-484 SGEVTV
+484 AGEISITSAGLGLGTSV
-490 SSPGLGQGTTVTV
+490 SITLPQGLVGDEPSPGNDAGIMSGGAEDLQG
-503 MLPQSPT
+503 M
-510 LEGQSPDQDT
+510 
-520 DAASLVDGSEELQD
+520 
-534 LRILVVEDDTEAAD
+534 RILVVEDDREAAD

-561 SMAGDYDA
+561 SMAGDYEAGVA
-569 AVAFLAEHGADILV
+569 ALQAQGIDMLV

-594 ELIRHVRA
+594 DLIRYVRA
-602 SGSSHAKLPA
+602 SQDAYAGVPA
-612 IALTAFGRAT
+612 IALTAFGRET
-622 DKQLAMDAGFDFH
+622 DRQLAMDAGFNLH
-635 LAKPLQPQRL
+635 LAKPLQPQKL
-645 LDAIKLLSA
+645 LDAIKALSA
-654 KPARPGEPQ
+654 GQARGSAP
-663 A
+663 

>member
-1 MQPTSA
+1 MPPTSA

-14 RSEHTVLVVDDNPVT
+14 RSRHTVLVVDDNPVT
-29 CYATAR
+29 CYATSR

-44 IEAGTGQSGLD
+44 LEAGTGQSALD
-55 LSLGDISAV
+55 LSLGEISAV

-71 DIDGFEVCRMMR
+71 DIGGFEVCRRIR
-83 EREDTSSLPIVH
+83 ERAATRSLPIVH
-95 LSAAFITETDKVA
+95 LSAAFVADTDKVA

-128 ATIQALVRARLAEE
+128 ATIQALVRARLAEQ
-142 RVRDSEAKFR
+142 RVHQSEAKFR

-158 QSGIALIDDGGRFV
+158 QSGIALIDDDGRFV

-181 MGRSAEEV
+181 MGRSAEDV
-189 LGHPV
+189 LGRLLV
-194 ADFSAP
+194 DFSAP
-200 GHEPHILAIS
+200 GHEAHIQNIS
-210 AAQNVE
+210 AAQNAQ
-216 SLWREEVVFLDA
+216 SLWRDEVVFLDA
-228 DGKLLHLEWSMA
+228 DGKRLHLEWSMA
-240 PSVGGELRVAAVSN
+240 PSVGRELRVAAVSN
-254 VSNRIQL
+254 VSDRIEL
-261 EQERKLLLEREQAAR
+261 EQERELLLEREQAAR

-306 NVHQLLRKAPPPE
+306 NVHQLLLRSPPPE
-319 FARSLDAIKRNAS
+319 FAKNLDAIKRNAS

-355 REWIEPD
+355 REWIEPG

-373 TMMEAKQLALRLDT
+373 ALMDAKQLKLTLDM
-387 QTRGVKAFV
+387 QTDGIKAFL

-411 AIKFSSEGGLI
+411 AIKFSLEGGAL
-422 EVSLSAKDSQLLL
+422 EVKLTTRDEQLVL
-435 TVRDHGKGIEASF
+435 TVRDHGKGIEPHF
-448 IDRIFEKFTQAATP
+448 LDRIFEKFTQAATP
-462 GSRPTGGLGL
+462 GSRSAGGLGL

-484 SGEVTV
+484 SGEVSIT
-490 SSPGLGQGTTVTV
+490 SPGLGLGTTVRI
-503 MLPQSPT
+503 MLPQGVT
-510 LEGQSPDQDT
+510 AEGLATSQD
-520 DAASLVDGSEELQD
+520 SGWSSNGMQELHGI
-534 LRILVVEDDTEAAD
+534 RILVVEDDQEAAD

-569 AVAFLAEHGADILV
+569 AVAALGAQSPDLLV

-594 ELIRHVRA
+594 DLIRHVRA
-602 SGSSHAKLPA
+602 APGTYARIPA
-612 IALTAFGRAT
+612 IALTAFGREA
-622 DKQLAMDAGFDFH
+622 DRQLAMDAGFDFH
-635 LAKPLQPQRL
+635 LAKPLQPQKL
-645 LDAIKLLSA
+645 LDAIKCVMA
-654 KPARPGEPQ
+654 KAPRPAQP
-663 A
+663 

>member
-1 MQPTSA
+1 MPPTSA

-14 RSEHTVLVVDDNPVT
+14 RSQHTVLVVDDNPVT
-29 CYATAR
+29 CYATSR

-44 IEAGTGQSGLD
+44 IEAGTGQGALD

-71 DIDGFEVCRMMR
+71 DIGGFEVCRMMR
-83 EREDTSSLPIVH
+83 EREATSALPIVH
-95 LSAAFITETDKVA
+95 LSAAFIADADKIA

-128 ATIQALVRARLAEE
+128 ATIQALVRARLAED
-142 RVRDSEAKFR
+142 RVRQSEAKFR

-189 LGHPV
+189 LGRPV

-200 GHEPHILAIS
+200 GHEQHIQALS
-210 AAQNVE
+210 AAQNVQ
-216 SLWREEVVFLDA
+216 SMWREEVVFLDA
-228 DGKLLHLEWSMA
+228 SGQLLHLEWSMA
-240 PSVGGELRVAAVSN
+240 PSVNGELRVAAVSN

-261 EQERKLLLEREQAAR
+261 EEERRQLLEREQAAR

-306 NVHQLLRKAPPPE
+306 NVHQLLRKAPPAE

-373 TMMEAKQLALRLDT
+373 AMMEAKQLRLRLET
-387 QTRGVKAFV
+387 QTRGVKAFL

-411 AIKFSSEGGLI
+411 AIKFSSEGGLL
-422 EVSLSAKDSQLLL
+422 EVSLSATDNQLLL
-435 TVRDHGKGIEASF
+435 SVRDHGKGIEAAF
-448 IDRIFEKFTQAATP
+448 MDRIFEKFTQAATP
-462 GSRPTGGLGL
+462 GSRTSGGLGL

-484 SGEVTV
+484 SGDISV
-490 SSPGLGQGTTVTV
+490 SSPGLGLGTTVSVT
-503 MLPQSPT
+503 LP
-510 LEGQSPDQDT
+510 LGLAAEGQAASPDADM
-520 DAASLVDGSEELQD
+520 AAVMDGAQELQG
-534 LRILVVEDDTEAAD
+534 LRILVVEDDTEAAN
-548 LLVLILQERGATV
+548 LLALILQERGATV
-561 SMAGDYDA
+561 SMAGDYDT
-569 AVAFLAEHGADILV
+569 AVALLDRHGADVLV

-594 ELIRHVRA
+594 ELIRDVRA
-602 SGSSHAKLPA
+602 SKSGHAGLPA

-635 LAKPLQPQRL
+635 LAKPLQPQKL
-645 LDAIKLLSA
+645 LDAIRSLMA
-654 KPARPGEPQ
+654 RPARQDE
-663 A
+663 ARA

>member
-1 MQPTSA
+1 MPPTSA

-14 RSEHTVLVVDDNPVT
+14 RSRHTVLVVDDNPVT
-29 CYATAR
+29 CYATSR

-44 IEAGTGQSGLD
+44 LEAGTGQSALD
-55 LSLGDISAV
+55 LSLGEISAV

-71 DIDGFEVCRMMR
+71 DIGGFEVCRRIR
-83 EREDTSSLPIVH
+83 ERAATRSLPIVH
-95 LSAAFITETDKVA
+95 LSAAFVADTDKVA

-128 ATIQALVRARLAEE
+128 ATIQALVRARLAEQ
-142 RVRDSEAKFR
+142 RVHQSEAKFR

-158 QSGIALIDDGGRFV
+158 QSGIALIDDDGRFV

-189 LGHPV
+189 LGRLLV
-194 ADFSAP
+194 DFSAP
-200 GHEPHILAIS
+200 GHEAHIQNIS
-210 AAQNVE
+210 AAQNAQ
-216 SLWREEVVFLDA
+216 SLWRDEVVFLDA
-228 DGKLLHLEWSMA
+228 GGKLLHLEWSMA
-240 PSVGGELRVAAVSN
+240 PSVGRELRVAAVSN
-254 VSNRIQL
+254 VSDRIQL
-261 EQERKLLLEREQAAR
+261 EQERELLLEREQAAR

-306 NVHQLLRKAPPPE
+306 NVHQLLLRSPPPE
-319 FARSLDAIKRNAS
+319 FAKNLDAIKRNAS

-355 REWIEPD
+355 REWIEPG

-373 TMMEAKQLALRLDT
+373 ALMDAKQLKLTLDM
-387 QTRGVKAFV
+387 QTDGIKAFL

-411 AIKFSSEGGLI
+411 AIKFSLEGGAL
-422 EVSLSAKDSQLLL
+422 EVTLTTRNDQLVL
-435 TVRDHGKGIEASF
+435 TVRDHGKGIEAHF
-448 IDRIFEKFTQAATP
+448 LDRIFEKFTQAATP
-462 GSRPTGGLGL
+462 GSRSAGGLGL

-484 SGEVTV
+484 SGEVSIT
-490 SSPGLGQGTTVTV
+490 SPGLGLGTTVRI
-503 MLPQSPT
+503 MLPQGVT
-510 LEGQSPDQDT
+510 AEGQATSQD
-520 DAASLVDGSEELQD
+520 SGWSSNGMQELHGI
-534 LRILVVEDDTEAAD
+534 RILVVEDDQEAAD

-569 AVAFLAEHGADILV
+569 AVAALGAQSPDLLV

-594 ELIRHVRA
+594 DLIRHVRA
-602 SGSSHAKLPA
+602 APGTYARIPA
-612 IALTAFGRAT
+612 IALTAFGREA
-622 DKQLAMDAGFDFH
+622 DRQLAMDAGFDFH
-635 LAKPLQPQRL
+635 LAKPLQPQKL
-645 LDAIKLLSA
+645 LDAIKCVMA
-654 KPARPGEPQ
+654 KAPRPAQ
-663 A
+663 S

>member
-1 MQPTSA
+1 MPPTSA

-14 RSEHTVLVVDDNPVT
+14 RSKHTVLVVDDNPVT
-29 CYATAR
+29 CYATSRA
-35 SLRAAGFRT
+35 LRAAGFRT
-44 IEAGTGQSGLD
+44 LEAGTGQEALD

-71 DIDGFEVCRMMR
+71 DIGGFEVCRAMR
-83 EREDTSSLPIVH
+83 EREATSALPIVH
-95 LSAAFITETDKVA
+95 LSAAFIADTDKVA

-128 ATIQALVRARLAEE
+128 ATVQALVRARLAED
-142 RVRDSEAKFR
+142 RVNHSEAKFR

-158 QSGIALIDDGGRFV
+158 QSGIALIDEQGRFV

-181 MGRSAEEV
+181 MGRGAEEV
-189 LGHPV
+189 LGRPL

-200 GHEPHILAIS
+200 GHEEQIQRIGTP
-210 AAQNVE
+210 QNVQP
-216 SLWREEVVFLDA
+216 LWREEVVFLDA
-228 DGKLLHLEWSMA
+228 QGNLLHLEWSMA
-240 PSVGGELRVAAVSN
+240 PSANGELRVAAVSN

-306 NVHQLLRKAPPPE
+306 NVHQLLRKSPPPE

-355 REWIEPD
+355 REWIEPA

-373 TMMEAKQLALRLDT
+373 AMIEAKRLTLRLDT
-387 QTRGVKAFV
+387 HTRGIKAFL

-411 AIKFSSEGGLI
+411 AIKFSNEGGAL
-422 EVSLSAKDSQLLL
+422 EVGLEARDSDLVL
-435 TVRDHGKGIEASF
+435 TVRDHGKGIEAQF
-448 IDRIFEKFTQAATP
+448 LDRIFEKFTQAATP
-462 GSRPTGGLGL
+462 GSRTAGGLGL

-484 SGEVTV
+484 SGQISVT
-490 SSPGLGQGTTVTV
+490 SPGLGQGATVTV
-503 MLPQSPT
+503 LLPQGQSESPHQEPGWTGLGDNADMLP
-510 LEGQSPDQDT
+510 G
-520 DAASLVDGSEELQD
+520 V
-534 LRILVVEDDTEAAD
+534 RILVVEDDTEAAN

-569 AVAFLAEHGADILV
+569 AMASLQAQGADVIV

-594 ELIRHVRA
+594 DLIRDVRA
-602 SGSSHAKLPA
+602 SQAAYAQVPA
-612 IALTAFGRAT
+612 IALTAFGREA
-622 DKQLAMDAGFDFH
+622 DRQLALEAGFDHH
-635 LAKPLQPQRL
+635 LAKPLQPQKL
-645 LDAIKLLSA
+645 LDAIKSLLARSA
-654 KPARPGEPQ
+654 QPGEG
-663 A
+663 

>member
-1 MQPTSA
+1 MPPTSA

-14 RSEHTVLVVDDNPVT
+14 RSKHTVLVVDDNPVT
-29 CYATAR
+29 CYATSRA
-35 SLRAAGFRT
+35 LRAAGFRT
-44 IEAGTGQSGLD
+44 LEAGTGQEALD

-71 DIDGFEVCRMMR
+71 DIGGFEVCRAMR
-83 EREDTSSLPIVH
+83 EREATSALPIVH
-95 LSAAFITETDKVA
+95 LSAAFIAETDKVA

-128 ATIQALVRARLAEE
+128 ATVQALVRARLAED
-142 RVRDSEAKFR
+142 RVHHSEAKFR

-158 QSGIALIDDGGRFV
+158 QSGIALIDEQGRFV

-181 MGRSAEEV
+181 MGRGAEEV
-189 LGHPV
+189 LGRPLT
-194 ADFSAP
+194 DFSAP
-200 GHEPHILAIS
+200 GHEEQIQRIGTP
-210 AAQNVE
+210 QNVQP
-216 SLWREEVVFLDA
+216 LWREEVVFLDA
-228 DGKLLHLEWSMA
+228 QGNLLHLEWSMA
-240 PSVGGELRVAAVSN
+240 PSADGELRVAAVSN

-306 NVHQLLRKAPPPE
+306 NVHQLLRKSPPPE

-355 REWIEPD
+355 REWIEPA

-373 TMMEAKQLALRLDT
+373 AMMEAKRLTLRLDT
-387 QTRGVKAFV
+387 HTRGIKAFL

-411 AIKFSSEGGLI
+411 AIKFSNEGGAL
-422 EVSLSAKDSQLLL
+422 EVGLEARDSDLVL
-435 TVRDHGKGIEASF
+435 TVRDHGKGIEAQF
-448 IDRIFEKFTQAATP
+448 LDRIFEKFTQAATP
-462 GSRPTGGLGL
+462 GSRTAGGLGL

-484 SGEVTV
+484 SGQISVT
-490 SSPGLGQGTTVTV
+490 SPGLGQGATVTV
-503 MLPQSPT
+503 LLPQGQSESPHQEPGWTGLGDDADMLP
-510 LEGQSPDQDT
+510 G
-520 DAASLVDGSEELQD
+520 V
-534 LRILVVEDDTEAAD
+534 RILVVEDDTEAAN

-569 AVAFLAEHGADILV
+569 AMASLQAQGADVIV

-594 ELIRHVRA
+594 DLIRDARA
-602 SGSSHAKLPA
+602 SQQAFSRVPA
-612 IALTAFGRAT
+612 IALTAFGREA
-622 DKQLAMDAGFDFH
+622 DRQLALEAGFDHH
-635 LAKPLQPQRL
+635 LAKPLQPQKL
-645 LDAIKLLSA
+645 LDAIKSLL
-654 KPARPGEPQ
+654 ARPAQPGEG
-663 A
+663 

>member
-1 MQPTSA
+1 MPPTSA

-14 RSEHTVLVVDDNPVT
+14 RSRHTVLVVDDNPVT
-29 CYATAR
+29 CYATSR

-44 IEAGTGQSGLD
+44 LEAGTGQSALD
-55 LSLGDISAV
+55 LSLGEISAV

-71 DIDGFEVCRMMR
+71 DIGGFEVCRRIR
-83 EREDTSSLPIVH
+83 ERAATRSLPIVH
-95 LSAAFITETDKVA
+95 LSAAFVADTDKVA

-128 ATIQALVRARLAEE
+128 ATIQALVRARLAEQ
-142 RVRDSEAKFR
+142 RVHQSEAKFR

-158 QSGIALIDDGGRFV
+158 QSGIALIDDDGRFV

-189 LGHPV
+189 LGRLLV
-194 ADFSAP
+194 DFSAP
-200 GHEPHILAIS
+200 GHEAHIQNIS
-210 AAQNVE
+210 AAQNAQ
-216 SLWREEVVFLDA
+216 SLWRDEVVFLDA
-228 DGKLLHLEWSMA
+228 GGKLLHLEWSMA
-240 PSVGGELRVAAVSN
+240 PSVGRELRVAAVSN
-254 VSNRIQL
+254 VSDRIQL
-261 EQERKLLLEREQAAR
+261 EQERELLLEREQAAR

-306 NVHQLLRKAPPPE
+306 NVHQLLLRSPPPE
-319 FARSLDAIKRNAS
+319 FAKNLDAIKRNAS

-355 REWIEPD
+355 REWIEPG

-373 TMMEAKQLALRLDT
+373 ALMDAKQLKLMLDM
-387 QTRGVKAFV
+387 QTDGIKAFL

-411 AIKFSSEGGLI
+411 AIKFSLEGGAL
-422 EVSLSAKDSQLLL
+422 EVTLTTRNDQLVL
-435 TVRDHGKGIEASF
+435 TVRDHGKGIEAHF
-448 IDRIFEKFTQAATP
+448 LDRIFEKFTQAATP
-462 GSRPTGGLGL
+462 GSRSAGGLGL

-484 SGEVTV
+484 SGEVSIT
-490 SSPGLGQGTTVTV
+490 SPGLGLGTTVRI
-503 MLPQSPT
+503 MLPQGVT
-510 LEGQSPDQDT
+510 AEGQATSQD
-520 DAASLVDGSEELQD
+520 SGWSSNGMQELHGI
-534 LRILVVEDDTEAAD
+534 RILVVEDDQEAAD

-569 AVAFLAEHGADILV
+569 AVAALGAQSPDLLV

-594 ELIRHVRA
+594 DLIRHVRA
-602 SGSSHAKLPA
+602 APGTYARIPA
-612 IALTAFGRAT
+612 IALTAFGREA
-622 DKQLAMDAGFDFH
+622 DRQLAMDAGFDFH
-635 LAKPLQPQRL
+635 LAKPLQPQKL
-645 LDAIKLLSA
+645 LDAIKGVMA
-654 KPARPGEPQ
+654 KAPRPAQ
-663 A
+663 S